1 MKKYRLKKEAVPF
14 FADKLATAIHDWDV
28 WQEYNVDDKALEEVE
43 DARIEYGIK
52 TSASGATLGGWD
64 KNGMTLCFTIVFPSM
79 KYHEHDKFSKGKIVR
94 ELMNNLQREANRF
107 MNDFYQGDLE
117 NKDKED

>member
-1 MKKYRLKKEAVPF
+1 M
-14 FADKLATAIHDWDV
+14 ATVIADWDL
-28 WQEYNVDDKALEEVE
+28 WQSYNVDDKALEEVE

-64 KNGMTLCFTIVFPSM
+64 KNGQSLCFTIVFPSM
-79 KYHEHDKFSKGKIVR
+79 KYHEHDKFSKGKMVR

-107 MNDFYQGDLE
+107 MNDFYQGDFE
-117 NKDKED
+117 SNNKED

>member
-14 FADKLATAIHDWDV
+14 FVDKLATAIYDLGV

-52 TSASGATLGGWD
+52 TCAAGATLNGWSED
-64 KNGMTLCFTIVFPSM
+64 GMTLCFTIVFPSM
-79 KYHEHDKFSKGKIVR
+79 KYHEYDIFRKGKMVR
-94 ELMNNLQREANRF
+94 ELMNRLQKETNSF
-107 MNDFYQGDLE
+107 VTEFYNE
-117 NKDKED
+117 